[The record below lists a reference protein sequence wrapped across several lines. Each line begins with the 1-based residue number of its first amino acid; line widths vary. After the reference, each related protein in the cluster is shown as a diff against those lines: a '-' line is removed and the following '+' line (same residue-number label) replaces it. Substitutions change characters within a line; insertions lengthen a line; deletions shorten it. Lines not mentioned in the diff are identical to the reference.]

1 MLEKK
6 SYCAAFWN
14 HTNIRGD
21 NRIFPCCRYKTPVA
35 TFNGDVDGILNLPV
49 YSTLRQRSIEGPI
62 EGCQKC
68 YYEESL
74 GKKSLRQ
81 TFNETYSIDT
91 VELKYLEIGFDNI
104 CNLTCDGC
112 WAEFSSAWADKE
124 NPLGKKSNIT
134 AIEEITKLPNTLKK
148 IVFLGGEP
156 LMTNRHM
163 KLLSMVEHPELVEIT
178 YYTNGSFLLNLDEI
192 AVLNKFKQVEIILSI
207 DGYKELNE
215 QVRSGSIWTD
225 ILAFINQIKTTKF
238 KFVVHSVIHLNNWHG
253 VTDLADF
260 IKEIDVEWTTNIL
273 TYPAKLDIINLTSDK
288 KTQFLKLLDSID
300 IPNKEYVL
308 KHLEQRQVWMV

>member
-1 MLEKK
+1 
-6 SYCAAFWN
+6 
-14 HTNIRGD
+14 
-21 NRIFPCCRYKTPVA
+21 
-35 TFNGDVDGILNLPV
+35 
-49 YSTLRQRSIEGPI
+49 
-62 EGCQKC
+62 
-68 YYEESL
+68 
-74 GKKSLRQ
+74 
-81 TFNETYSIDT
+81 
-91 VELKYLEIGFDNI
+91 
-104 CNLTCDGC
+104 
-112 WAEFSSAWADKE
+112 
-124 NPLGKKSNIT
+124 
-134 AIEEITKLPNTLKK
+134 
-148 IVFLGGEP
+148 
-156 LMTNRHM
+156 
-163 KLLSMVEHPELVEIT
+163 MVEHPELVEIT